1 MSQFMSVQIC
11 TKNIY
16 RIQKLLYR
24 KLTSSNEGELHHQA
38 SHAHSICFWFLSF
51 SSRYY
56 FNFTINSA
64 VVNNHITTSESL
76 WNFSYAPYDV
86 ICPDYE
92 LVREANDVS
101 RKDICTEDD

>member
-1 MSQFMSVQIC
+1 MRASCI
-11 TKNIY
+11 I
-16 RIQKLLYR
+16 KLHMLIVY
-24 KLTSSNEGELHHQA
+24 A
-38 SHAHSICFWFLSF
+38 SGFLSF

-86 ICPDYE
+86 VCPDYE